1 MRAFS
6 CGVCGNLLVAENS
19 VCVSCGAAQGFSPSV
34 MRFLPVDVASG
45 AASGAAPGGASGTA
59 SGGAVQCANLA
70 AAGCNWLVDDGRT
83 GRLCVSCRL
92 TRTRPNDEDAAAV
105 AVWASTESAK
115 RRLVYQLL
123 DLGLPV
129 VPLSDDARGLA
140 FDLLSSARSPV
151 VTGHANGVV
160 TIDLAEG
167 HDAHRE
173 AMRVQMGEPYR
184 TMLGHLRHE
193 VGHYYWQVLVR
204 GNGLVGGDGLVGG
217 QGPSSESPALQRFRH
232 VFGDERAD
240 YRQALRRHYATGPPR
255 GWAAG
260 HVSAYATAHP
270 WEDWAE
276 TFAHYLHIRDT
287 LQSAAAYGMVV
298 TGPDE
303 PGPGVDL
310 VALPLEDAAA
320 GDTIGSIVGTWLPLT
335 YALNAVNRSMGK
347 GDLYPF
353 VLTPPVISKLG
364 VVHDLVVGLRG

>member
-19 VCVSCGAAQGFSPSV
+19 VCVSCGAAQGFSPAV

-45 AASGAAPGGASGTA
+45 AASGAA
-59 SGGAVQCANLA
+59 SGGAVQCVNLA
-70 AAGCNWLVDDGRT
+70 AAGCNWLVDDGHP

-129 VPLSDDARGLA
+129 VPRSDDARGLA

-151 VTGHANGVV
+151 VTGHADGVV

-204 GNGLVGGDGLVGG
+204 GNGLVGDGSVGS
-217 QGPSSESPALQRFRH
+217 QGPPSESPALQRFRH

-240 YRQALRRHYATGPPR
+240 YRQALQRHYATGPPR

-298 TGPDE
+298 TGPEE

-320 GDTIGSIVGTWLPLT
+320 GDTIGSVVGTWLPLT

-364 VVHDLVVGLRG
+364 VVHDLVVGVRV